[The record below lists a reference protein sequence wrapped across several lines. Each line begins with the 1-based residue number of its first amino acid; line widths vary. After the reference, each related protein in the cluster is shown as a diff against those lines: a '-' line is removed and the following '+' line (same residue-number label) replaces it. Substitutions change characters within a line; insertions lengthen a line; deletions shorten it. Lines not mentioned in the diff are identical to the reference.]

1 MFIFRPKLKLIALA
15 LTGGFL
21 AGLGAYQLEQNDRL
35 GQSNFPICSQVEEKG
50 LPDISFKGLHSVEN
64 QIAYGDISLTNG
76 PNRKN
81 SVPVNVNQITCSPL
95 QDSCYGIIG
104 HQLVKLDPKSDWQTT
119 PIQLPSEVPE
129 LSWPTGITFNIH
141 DNSLLVSS
149 LGGKGYLY
157 SYSFKGN
164 HWQAFSLNDVD
175 LTSIVYHPY
184 DRQLYALKVIYGEGT
199 GIVLYRLSLTG
210 QILEATRLSDSIVAD
225 LPRFHESHLKP
236 QLISSGKYLILV
248 SRQERVFPNRSRN
261 TSSKS
266 RIYTIDPETKQ
277 VEWRWEEPN

>member
-1 MFIFRPKLKLIALA
+1 MFIFRPRFKLIALA

-21 AGLGAYQLEQNDRL
+21 AGLGAYQLQQNDRL
-35 GQSNFPICSQVEEKG
+35 GQSNFPICSQAEEKS

-64 QIAYGDISLTNG
+64 QIAYGDISLTEG

-81 SVPVNVNQITCSPL
+81 SVSVNVNQITCSPL
-95 QDSCYGIIG
+95 QDACYGIIG
-104 HQLVKLDPKSDWQTT
+104 HQLVKLDPKSNWQTT
-119 PIQLPSEVPE
+119 PIQLPPEVPE
-129 LSWPTGITFNIH
+129 LSWPTGITFDIYG
-141 DNSLLVSS
+141 NSLLVSS

-157 SYSFKGN
+157 SYSFDRN
-164 HWQAFSLNDVD
+164 RWQAFSLNDVD
-175 LTSIVYHPY
+175 LTSIVYHPD

-199 GIVLYRLSLTG
+199 GLVLYRLSLTG

-248 SRQERVFPNRSRN
+248 SGQERVFPNIPGN

-277 VEWRWEEPN
+277 VELRWEQRN